1 MDISVGSVEESLDTV
16 EEVGSTLWKSD
27 LLGDCAACDAKASA
41 EVDATKRS
49 RGRAATA
56 MSDSLESVIVV
67 AMVDDVG
74 SDRTLTIMVM
84 M

>member
-1 MDISVGSVEESLDTV
+1 MVEVT
-16 EEVGSTLWKSD
+16 GSTLWKSD

-49 RGRAATA
+49 RGRAAVLIIV
-56 MSDSLESVIVV
+56 MSLSLESVILV
-67 AMVDDVG
+67 AVIDTVG
-74 SDRTLTIMVM
+74 SDRTLTILVM